1 MAILSMRIKHGLGR
15 CIFAGGIFEVAQCI
29 IFRV

>member
-15 CIFAGGIFEVAQCI
+15 CIFARGIFEVAQCI